1 MVDNLNPTNQFH
13 PYQPPTDTPVAERQP
28 TGLGGMLSK
37 AGLGNVDLNGSLN
50 KVRDYARSNPGM
62 VLGGLAAAAI
72 GLGMMRGRR

>member
-13 PYQPPTDTPVAERQP
+13 PYQPPTDTPMAERP
-28 TGLGGMLSK
+28 ASGLNGILEK
-37 AGLGNVDLNGSLN
+37 AGLKNVDMNGSIN
-50 KVRDYARSNPGM
+50 KVRDYAKSNPAM

>member
-13 PYQPPTDTPVAERQP
+13 PYQPPTDTPAAERP
-28 TGLGGMLSK
+28 ASGLSGILGK
-37 AGLGNVDLNGSLN
+37 AGLKNVDVNGSID
-50 KVRDYARSNPGM
+50 KVRGYAKSNPAM